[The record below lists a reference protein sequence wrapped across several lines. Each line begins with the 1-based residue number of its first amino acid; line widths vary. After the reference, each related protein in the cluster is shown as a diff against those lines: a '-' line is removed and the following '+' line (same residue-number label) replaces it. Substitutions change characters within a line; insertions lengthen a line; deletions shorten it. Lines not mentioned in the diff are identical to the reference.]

1 MTPRLTLLCHAA
13 TPALRA
19 ASFPMDEALDDRG
32 LAAAGALAARFPK
45 IGRVLVSPALRARQT
60 AEAMGLLGEPC
71 DALRECD
78 YGRWAGLDFE
88 AVASAEPKAL
98 AAWSSD
104 PEACPHGGESVTA
117 LIGRVGAWLD
127 AERFEGHTLAITH
140 ASVARAAVVH
150 AIGAAGRAFWRIEAS
165 PLSATELRPSGRGW
179 TLRLG

>member
-1 MTPRLTLLCHAA
+1 MTIRLKLLCHAPTAA
-13 TPALRA
+13 TRDAGFPA
-19 ASFPMDEALDDRG
+19 DEALDDKARAVLAG
-32 LAAAGALAARFPK
+32 LPHNLHRADRCF
-45 IGRVLVSPALRARQT
+45 VSPSLRARQT
-60 AEAMGLLGEPC
+60 AEALSLDAAVEPL
-71 DALRECD
+71 LRECD